1 MSIADMLSFDLT
13 LPFDKDQVGELLD
26 QGTTM
31 LFGVVDTA
39 PRDVPSVQ
47 FVGEA
52 AARRVQ
58 NVLDRWGFDVSAVG
72 ERISLTPTCGLAHAS
87 PAWTRTA
94 YAALEDAGRV
104 LREERRGHDA
114 RPA

>member
-1 MSIADMLSFDLT
+1 V
-13 LPFDKDQVGELLD
+13 QV
-26 QGTTM
+26 
-31 LFGVVDTA
+31 
-39 PRDVPSVQ
+39 
-47 FVGEA
+47 VGEA

-58 NVLDRWGFDVSAVG
+58 NALERWGFDVSEVG
-72 ERISLTPTCGLAHAS
+72 ARITLTPTCGLAHAS